1 MSTLL
6 ARARRPAHLACIT
19 MLSVSWQ
26 PDGSP
31 VVHDQDLAVGDGV
44 LVVAEGRYAGVPEEG
59 GLAVL
64 LAGYPEQSRRGA
76 QDQS

>member
-1 MSTLL
+1 MSTLV

-44 LVVAEGRYAGVPEEG
+44 LVVAEGRYAGVLEEG

-76 QDQS
+76 HDQS